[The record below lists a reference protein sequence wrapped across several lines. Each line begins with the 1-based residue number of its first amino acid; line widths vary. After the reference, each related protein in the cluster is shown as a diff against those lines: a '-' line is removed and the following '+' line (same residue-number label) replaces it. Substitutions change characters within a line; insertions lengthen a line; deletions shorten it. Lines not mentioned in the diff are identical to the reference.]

1 MSSLDEELRL
11 DHEEDIREAQ
21 YIYQSL
27 PADLKKKFT
36 TDVILYLM
44 DYIVEFYYESG
55 ILESDED
62 EIDIDLQKVAD
73 GVCQKVKKEDNKDFD
88 PADVFSVVQADL
100 DFQEENL

>member
-1 MSSLDEELRL
+1 MSSIDEELRL
-11 DHEEDIREAQ
+11 DQEEDIREAQ

-27 PADLKKKFT
+27 PADLKEKFS

-73 GVCQKVKKEDNKDFD
+73 GVCRKAKKEDNKDFD
-88 PADVFSVVQADL
+88 PADVFFVVQADL

>member
-11 DHEEDIREAQ
+11 DQEEDIREAQ

-27 PADLKKKFT
+27 PADLKEKFT

-62 EIDIDLQKVAD
+62 EIDIDLQKVTD

-88 PADVFSVVQADL
+88 PADVFFVVQADL